1 MTNKKRKNALEALKK
16 DITAQAHDNVEKIKE
31 EGDSTPSKKPK
42 SRTVSNIPWYPKSK
56 ELKRELKLI
65 ALYEGSSVT
74 KLIDEGIKVVLEKR
88 GKNIEDYL

>member
-1 MTNKKRKNALEALKK
+1 MTNKKREKALEALKK
-16 DITAQAHDNVEKIKE
+16 DIGAQAYDNVAKIKDE
-31 EGDSTPSKKPK
+31 NVLPPSNKPK

-74 KLIDEGIKVVLEKR
+74 KLIDEGIKAVLEKR